1 MCNRNATATWSGFS
15 HQCQVGI
22 LVSLRHLRSIPES
35 DYDQYFLE
43 YETREDVAI
52 YKFNANG
59 VKEYISVH
67 QVKAYYS
74 QNSNHKS
81 KYTNVLSGIFE
92 TCGNDYLHTVLDI
105 IDWEPAAN
113 NNSNNIKRY
122 QYANNVFHCNTTDI
136 ENYIKTELKLLLDQN
151 LGQVDLA
158 LKQLNYLID
167 NKIRL
172 EHKKRHKHLF
182 DINFNLL
189 ELFKTLNNN
198 QPIFKDSIYN
208 SRKEFYSL
216 FVERFENTDIDDEY
230 LDYLTKSII
239 DPLYSLDDADFF
251 NFLINLNLDEKIDRL
266 NLPHYNYNSTGFRY
280 VFFNILLDNLLKK
293 PALDANNSVLYK
305 VEGVP
310 INYILTTI
318 IGEEEDSSTIVEN
331 LMKNIDSQNLLWD
344 NHKLINRYITKKFHD
359 ANPNIMNF
367 DSDVSQ
373 FDKFMN
379 FSKNNGLISRDDA
392 KIILRNE

>member
-1 MCNRNATATWSGFS
+1 M
-15 HQCQVGI
+15 
-22 LVSLRHLRSIPES
+22 
-35 DYDQYFLE
+35 
-43 YETREDVAI
+43 
-52 YKFNANG
+52 
-59 VKEYISVH
+59 
-67 QVKAYYS
+67 
-74 QNSNHKS
+74 
-81 KYTNVLSGIFE
+81 
-92 TCGNDYLHTVLDI
+92 
-105 IDWEPAAN
+105 
-113 NNSNNIKRY
+113 
-122 QYANNVFHCNTTDI
+122 
-136 ENYIKTELKLLLDQN
+136 
-151 LGQVDLA
+151 
-158 LKQLNYLID
+158 
-167 NKIRL
+167 
-172 EHKKRHKHLF
+172 
-182 DINFNLL
+182 
-189 ELFKTLNNN
+189 
-198 QPIFKDSIYN
+198 
-208 SRKEFYSL
+208 
-216 FVERFENTDIDDEY
+216 
-230 LDYLTKSII
+230 
-239 DPLYSLDDADFF
+239 DDADFF

-280 VFFNILLDNLLKK
+280 LFFNILLDNLLKK
-293 PALDANNSVLYK
+293 PALDANISVLYK